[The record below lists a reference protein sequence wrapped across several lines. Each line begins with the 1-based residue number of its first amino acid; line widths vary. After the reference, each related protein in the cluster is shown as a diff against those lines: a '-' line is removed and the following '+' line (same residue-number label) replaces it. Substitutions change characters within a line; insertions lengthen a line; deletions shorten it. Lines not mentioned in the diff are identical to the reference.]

1 MPCGPQGRFDISR
14 LSQGFI
20 VIQKQVSIFAPVKIA
35 GLDNRPFKPG
45 LRDPPHRRGPDAGK
59 RYHPT
64 AAGHQKSCAEEGGTK
79 EGVCS
84 TAQLPIQDIECFVR
98 ALSERPTQTPGPQD
112 PVWGWLRY
120 SKITRG
126 SRRSPGGRRIS

>member
-1 MPCGPQGRFDISR
+1 MSIRHKQVLSLSMFERDYAVRHRKGAFDISR

-79 EGVCS
+79 EGS
-84 TAQLPIQDIECFVR
+84 LQHSAQPPIQTSNAPHAR
-98 ALSERPTQTPGPQD
+98 
-112 PVWGWLRY
+112 
-120 SKITRG
+120 
-126 SRRSPGGRRIS
+126 